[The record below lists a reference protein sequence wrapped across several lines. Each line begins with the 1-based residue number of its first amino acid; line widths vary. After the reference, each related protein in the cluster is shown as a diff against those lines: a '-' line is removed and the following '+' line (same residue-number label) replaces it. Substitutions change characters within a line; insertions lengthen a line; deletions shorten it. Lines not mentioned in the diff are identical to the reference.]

1 MHGDAPEMLPSQQ
14 HPHPGL
20 PELSESQLY
29 RRREAVF
36 LLFAG
41 VFLGSLAMLNILGV
55 SKFIA
60 LASITDGQWSWGT
73 FGDVSFAVAVGVL
86 PYPITFLCTDFIS
99 ELYGR
104 RRASLVVWMGLLLNL
119 WVLIILWV
127 GGVLP
132 PTPELVAH
140 GQLADGSPVLG
151 PPMPGVVTDESGAFV
166 RYDDSWTF
174 LRIREMA
181 FGAVAASMIAYLAAQ
196 LVDVHVFHF
205 WKRLTNGK
213 HLWLRNNGSTI
224 VSQLVDT
231 TAVIV
236 ITHFVARSLP
246 IDADRDVWPQLML
259 FIATGYVFK
268 LTAACIDTVPF
279 YLGSAVLRRYLRLP
293 PASGHA

>member
-1 MHGDAPEMLPSQQ
+1 MLPSQQ
-14 HPHPGL
+14 HSYPGL
-20 PELSESQLY
+20 PELDESTIH
-29 RRREAVF
+29 RRREGMF
-36 LLFAG
+36 LVFAG
-41 VFLGSLAMLNILGV
+41 LFLGSLAMLNILGV

-60 LASITDGQWSWGT
+60 LASITDGSWSWGT

-104 RRASLVVWMGLLLNL
+104 RRASLVVWMGLALNI
-119 WVLIILWV
+119 WVLFVLWL

-132 PTPELVAH
+132 PAPDPVMH
-140 GQLADGSPVLG
+140 GQLVDGSPVLG
-151 PPMPGVVTDESGAFV
+151 PPLPGVVTDPMGTFV
-166 RYDDSWTF
+166 RYDDAWTF

-205 WKRLTNGK
+205 WKRLTRGK

-231 TAVIV
+231 TAVIL
-236 ITHFVARSLP
+236 ITHFFARSLP
-246 IDADRDVWPQLML
+246 IDPANALWPQLGL

-268 LTAACIDTVPF
+268 VTAAGLDTLPF
-279 YLGSAVLRRYLRLP
+279 YFGAPRLRRYLRLP
-293 PASGHA
+293 PAGAHT